1 MEILE
6 FINRITRTSC
16 ISFFTYIVFIKLLNY
31 KGNNYMKTII
41 ISIISIIEGIIGA
54 LLYKYI
60 PLFIIIFLIY
70 FLYGFLIAQIVK
82 NKVLYSIIIT
92 FISFAIT
99 YLIYVISVFVSA
111 IILKTINS
119 SIQVNSILIFIGAIV
134 IETIILHGIFKKK
147 RFKNGIPFLQN
158 EGNIKNIGII
168 GFAFIG
174 IALLL
179 YALLSNSIGKSKF
192 NTYVFSALLIEII
205 CLLIWINSKITS
217 YYKQKLKEKTIEE
230 LENEIKEKDNEINK
244 ILEENKAIAVINHK
258 YSNRIKALE
267 DFSSKIT
274 SKPEVIEKMRIEFG
288 EDFVDFAKQIK
299 TLSKEY
305 IKEVQEKVNNENKL
319 EKTGI
324 FGIDSIL
331 EYMNTEAIQHNIKLN
346 LKIYG
351 SISYMIENI
360 IEANRLETL
369 LGDHIKDAIIAIDSS
384 ENTYRDILVE
394 IGEIKGCYEVCIYDT
409 GIEFEINTLLNLG
422 LKEITTH
429 KLTGGSGIGFM
440 TTFETLKATKASL
453 IIEEK
458 HPISDKDY
466 TKAIRIKFDGKH
478 EYKICSYRAEEIPS
492 KNSRIIIENLE

>member
-1 MEILE
+1 MEKID
-6 FINRITRTSC
+6 FINGILKMIFINIC
-16 ISFFTYIVFIKLLNY
+16 IYKLYIKTTNY
-31 KGNNYMKTII
+31 KDNDIGKSFIILVVSFIEAVSATILIKYTEPLIII
-41 ISIISIIEGIIGA
+41 ISIYLLHGVVISKITNSN
-54 LLYKYI
+54 YKYS
-60 PLFIIIFLIY
+60 
-70 FLYGFLIAQIVK
+70 IV
-82 NKVLYSIIIT
+82 IT
-92 FISFAIT
+92 FIALTIIYT
-99 YLIYVISVFVSA
+99 IYLISVIISGTVLR
-111 IILKTINS
+111 ILYN
-119 SIQVNSILIFIGAIV
+119 SIQANNPLILILTIL
-134 IETIILHGIFKKK
+134 IEYEILHYIFKLK
-147 RFKNGIPFLQN
+147 RLKNGFSFLQN
-158 EGNIKNIGII
+158 ESKVCNIGIV
-168 GFAFIG
+168 GFSFIG
-174 IALLL
+174 ITVCTYSLL
-179 YALLSNSIGKSKF
+179 GGFKGRTF
-192 NTYVFSALLIEII
+192 NTYLFTGIIIEFS
-205 CLLIWINSKITS
+205 CLFIWINSKITS